1 MVMQRE
7 IDDFAQSR
15 RQSKIVGLT
24 GTGLALFSLA
34 NSTIYLKTS
43 QRVQPRNS
51 FGPTASKQCQAGGSQ
66 QIVLVVDA
74 INLLLLKA
82 HLKDTGVIKI

>member
-1 MVMQRE
+1 MAWRY
-7 IDDFAQSR
+7 
-15 RQSKIVGLT
+15 KG
-24 GTGLALFSLA
+24 FSLA
-34 NSTIYLKTS
+34 TPSD
-43 QRVQPRNS
+43 
-51 FGPTASKQCQAGGSQ
+51 KQCQAGGSQ